1 MVAAVSDASKR
12 RDFIVCSIS
21 HMDAAGE
28 VQPGHLYVVAT
39 PIGNL
44 RDLSPRAQAVL
55 AGVDLIAAEDTRT
68 SGVLLQQ
75 FGIGTKLKALHDHNE
90 REFAPHIVAMLR
102 DGKSVALISD
112 AGTPLISDPGFD
124 LVRAARAAGVPVV
137 AIPGPCAAI
146 AALSISG
153 VPSDSFVFV
162 GFLPP
167 KSAAR
172 RKRLQELSSES
183 RTLIFYE
190 ASHRIVECVG
200 DLAEIFAD
208 RVIFLA
214 REITK
219 KFEQSF
225 SGTGADLVAWLK
237 QDENR
242 TRGEF
247 VVIAQGAEPTTDTA
261 QAQRVLELL
270 LKELPPARAAKLAA
284 EITGAPRNALYDLAL
299 KLSRPAGE

>member
-1 MVAAVSDASKR
+1 MN
-12 RDFIVCSIS
+12 
-21 HMDAAGE
+21 AAGE

-68 SGVLLQQ
+68 SGVLLQH
-75 FGIGTKLKALHDHNE
+75 FGIGTRVKALHEHNE
-90 REFAPHIVAMLR
+90 RDFAPQLVAMLR
-102 DGKSVALISD
+102 EGRSVALISD

-124 LVRAARAAGVPVV
+124 LVRAARAAGIPIV

-153 VPSDSFVFV
+153 MPSDSFVFV

-172 RKRLQELSSES
+172 RKRLQELATES

-190 ASHRIVECVG
+190 ASHRIVECVA
-200 DLAEIFAD
+200 DLAEVFAD
-208 RVIFLA
+208 RALFLA
-214 REITK
+214 REISK

-225 SGTGADLVAWLK
+225 SGNGAEILAWLQ

-247 VVIAQGAEPTTDTA
+247 VLIAQGAVSTTDAA

-270 LKELPPARAAKLAA
+270 LRELPAARAAKLAA

-299 KLSRPAGE
+299 KLAKTPAE

>member
-1 MVAAVSDASKR
+1 MNDSS
-12 RDFIVCSIS
+12 
-21 HMDAAGE
+21 E
-28 VQPGHLYVVAT
+28 VERGRLYVVAT

-44 RDLSPRAQAVL
+44 RDLSPRAQGVL

-75 FGIGTKLKALHDHNE
+75 FGIGTKVKALHEHNE
-90 REFAPHIVAMLR
+90 REFAPQLVAMLR
-102 DGKSVALISD
+102 EGRSVSLICD

-124 LVRAARAAGVPVV
+124 LVRAARAADIPVI

-153 VPSDSFVFV
+153 MPSDSFVFI

-172 RKRLQELSSES
+172 RKRLQELVAEA

-190 ASHRIVECVG
+190 SSHRIVECVA
-200 DLAEIFAD
+200 DLAEVFGD
-208 RVIFLA
+208 RQLFLA
-214 REITK
+214 REISK

-225 SGTGADLVAWLK
+225 SGTGEQMRAWLD

-247 VVIAQGAEPTTDTA
+247 VLIARGGESTNDAA
-261 QAQRVLELL
+261 HAQRVLELL
-270 LKELPPARAAKLAA
+270 LRELPAARAAKLTA

-299 KLSRPAGE
+299 KLAKDAPG